1 MNHRFGTVSARKTM
15 RVAGLMSG
23 TSADGVDAA
32 VTEIRG
38 RSVRVL
44 AHGTV
49 PYSRAIRE
57 RVYRLFDPETSRV
70 NEICRMNFILGEVFA
85 EALLR
90 LLRDRKIPPG
100 SLDLVGSHGQT
111 IYHIPCGDTFRGRRL
126 RSTLQIGEPSVIAE
140 RTGITTVADF
150 RCRDIA
156 AGGEGAPLVPF
167 ADHALFS
174 HPRKSRAVLNIGGIA
189 NVTWLSAGTKLP
201 DVIAFDTGPGNMAMD
216 RAARRLTKGRRRYD
230 RDGRM
235 AARGVPDEALLSRM
249 LRHPFL
255 RRKPPKST
263 GREMFGDAFADAWI
277 ERALRRGR
285 SPEDVLATLTA
296 FTARSIVDAFR
307 RHLPARADEV
317 ILCGGGA
324 HNGAMVSLL
333 KKALAPAAV
342 LLTDD
347 FGIAADAKEAVS
359 FAVLAHAAVKG
370 IPNNVPGATGA
381 AHSTILGKI
390 VPGGER

>member
-296 FTARSIVDAFR
+296 FTARSSVDAFR

>member
-1 MNHRFGTVSARKTM
+1 VNHRFGTVSARKTM